1 MTIAL
6 PRRRVLQAA
15 ATLPLLGFP
24 MIARAAGGKVIVIG
38 GGFGGATA
46 ARYLKRADPSLQV
59 TLVERDKSFVTCPF
73 SNGVIG
79 GLWNMKRITHGYGA
93 VGKRVTLVHDEVT
106 KLDAKARKVT
116 LKGGKT
122 LDADRIVVAPGI
134 DIRWGALEGYDEAAS
149 RKLPHAWKAGAQ
161 TALLRKQLDGMKD
174 GGVVLMSAPA
184 NPFRCPPGPYER
196 ACMIGHFLKTRKKR
210 SKLIILDSKDA
221 ISKQPLFL
229 EAWDKL
235 YKGIVEWVPLSKDGK
250 VTRVDV
256 KAMTLVTEF
265 GKHKGAVINVIP
277 PQFAGKVARDA
288 GLADASGWCPVDP
301 RTFESKLMPGVHV
314 IGDAAIAG
322 AMPKS
327 GNAANSHAKVAAYA
341 IASLLAGKP
350 AADPTLG
357 NTCYSI
363 VAPDYGVSVTDTYRI
378 NAEGQIAPVKDSG
391 GISPRGGSDAQHAQE
406 AKFAENWYRAITTEM
421 FG

>member
-1 MTIAL
+1 
-6 PRRRVLQAA
+6 VLQAA

-161 TALLRKQLDGMKD
+161 TALFAM
-174 GGVVLMSAPA
+174 
-184 NPFRCPPGPYER
+184 
-196 ACMIGHFLKTRKKR
+196 H
-210 SKLIILDSKDA
+210 
-221 ISKQPLFL
+221 
-229 EAWDKL
+229 
-235 YKGIVEWVPLSKDGK
+235 
-250 VTRVDV
+250 RV
-256 KAMTLVTEF
+256 
-265 GKHKGAVINVIP
+265 
-277 PQFAGKVARDA
+277 
-288 GLADASGWCPVDP
+288 
-301 RTFESKLMPGVHV
+301 
-314 IGDAAIAG
+314 
-322 AMPKS
+322 
-327 GNAANSHAKVAAYA
+327 
-341 IASLLAGKP
+341 
-350 AADPTLG
+350 
-357 NTCYSI
+357 YSI
-363 VAPDYGVSVTDTYRI
+363 R
-378 NAEGQIAPVKDSG
+378 
-391 GISPRGGSDAQHAQE
+391 
-406 AKFAENWYRAITTEM
+406 
-421 FG
+421 